1 MVSTELHLP
10 LCELKNLNITGY
22 LIGLVVTLLLPPS
35 GCAELD
41 KWKYRAF
48 IKF

>member
-1 MVSTELHLP
+1 MSNARMISTELYSA
-10 LCELKNLNITGY
+10 LCELKSLNTTGY

-41 KWKYRAF
+41 KGK
-48 IKF
+48 

>member
-1 MVSTELHLP
+1 MVSTELHSP
-10 LCELKNLNITGY
+10 LCELKSLSTTGY
-22 LIGLVVTLLLPPS
+22 LIDRVVTLLLPPS

-41 KWKYRAF
+41 KWKYRVF